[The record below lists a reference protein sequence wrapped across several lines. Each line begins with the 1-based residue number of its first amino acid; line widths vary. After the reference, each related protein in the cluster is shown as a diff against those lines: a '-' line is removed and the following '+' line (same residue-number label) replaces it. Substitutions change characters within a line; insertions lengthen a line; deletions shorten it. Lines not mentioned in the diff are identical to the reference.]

1 MEAHSGLNKYLLYG
15 ILVAGSWLLPC
26 LLHLQFFHISIFHYT
41 YLPAN
46 SGAGPAAL
54 PVNLFTAPPA
64 VGDDDTTK
72 SSSCEGRRVYMLDL
86 PSRFNLLRDCV
97 QGSPALED
105 ETSACVFMSN
115 AGLGPVL
122 APDAGNDTDR
132 VIPDKGW

>member
-41 YLPAN
+41 YLPA
-46 SGAGPAAL
+46 L
-54 PVNLFTAPPA
+54 PVNLFSAPPA

-72 SSSCEGRRVYMLDL
+72 SSCEGRRVYMLDL
-86 PSRFNLLRDCV
+86 PSRFNLLGDCV

-105 ETSACVFMSN
+105 ETNACVFMSN
-115 AGLGPVL
+115 AGLGPML